1 MVGAG
6 IKPFWIAGIRKMD
19 NINKVLSGSE
29 KAVYSL
35 RSLYTSYGYVQYKMS
50 KFEEYDLYVR
60 NKDFLVSD
68 AVITFTDTDGKL
80 LALKPDVTLSIIKN
94 GKDIDNGV
102 KKVCYGE
109 NVYRPSKGTRSFKEL
124 MQVGLECQGDI
135 DDYIITEVLALA
147 VKSLKSISEDYA
159 LDISSLDVVSGVLE
173 DLSLNKSAKKEILEY
188 LGEKNADR
196 IADVLDRENIDQEKG
211 KALIELSKLYGAP
224 TKVVEILNGLNLTG
238 KAKEGLDKLQIVTEG
253 LSALGLIDNVNIDF
267 SVVDNMNYYNGIV
280 FKGFISGIP
289 TGILSGGQYDNLM
302 QKMGRKNGAIGFA
315 VYMDELESISNVQNK
330 YDVDVVVLY
339 DNKTP
344 IGKVNELVENT
355 VKGGETVLATKT
367 SPDKLRYKRLIKA

>member
-1 MVGAG
+1 
-6 IKPFWIAGIRKMD
+6 MD
-19 NINKVLSGSE
+19 NINKVLSGTE
-29 KAVYSL
+29 KAVYAL

-135 DDYIITEVLALA
+135 DDYIVTEVLALA

-173 DLSLNKSAKKEILEY
+173 DLSLTKSAKKEILEY

-196 IADVLDRENIDQEKG
+196 IAEVLIRENIDQEKG

-224 TKVVEILNGLNLTG
+224 KKVVEILKGLNLTG